1 MNHGPLLFLGIF
13 FTLAFSWFGLVTVP
27 QLQYGGLGQVTIE
40 ETGRAYPE
48 ARFGDAAIGR
58 EIYIASGCIYCHS
71 QQVRPA
77 GFGADLDRGWGQR
90 RTVSRDYLHDRPV
103 LLGTMRTGPDLTNI
117 GQRQPSVD
125 WHMNHLYDPQS
136 TSRGSIMPPYRYL
149 FERRRIGDQP
159 SPDALNLTG
168 EFAPPPGYEIVPTA
182 EARALVAYLL
192 SLKSDAPLPEAPLG
206 R

>member
-27 QLQYGGLGQVTIE
+27 QLQFGGLTQVTIE

-48 ARFGDAAIGR
+48 RRFGAAEEGR
-58 EIYIASGCIYCHS
+58 LVYLAQGCIYCHS

-77 GFGADLDRGWGQR
+77 GFGADLDRGWGR
-90 RTVSRDYLHDRPV
+90 RRSVSRDYIHDQPV

-117 GQRQPSVD
+117 GLRQPSED
-125 WHMNHLYDPQS
+125 WHLSHLYDPQTTSAGS
-136 TSRGSIMPPYRYL
+136 TMPPYRYL
-149 FERRRIGDQP
+149 FEQRRIQGDP
-159 SPDALNLTG
+159 SPNALKLPIG
-168 EFAPPPGYEIVPTA
+168 FQPPEGYEIVPTA
-182 EARALVAYLL
+182 QASALIAYLL
-192 SLKSDAPLPEAPLG
+192 SLRADVPLPEAPLG

>member
-27 QLQYGGLGQVTIE
+27 QLQYGGLAQVQIE
-40 ETGRAYPE
+40 DTGRMYPE
-48 ARFGDAAIGR
+48 PRFGEAAIGR
-58 EIYIASGCIYCHS
+58 EVYLAQGCIYCHS

-77 GFGADLDRGWGQR
+77 GFGADLDRGWGRR

-149 FERRRIGDQP
+149 FEQRWIGNAP

-168 EFAPPPGYEIVPTA
+168 DYAPPAGYEIVPTG
-182 EARALVAYLL
+182 EARALVAYLIG
-192 SLKSDAPLPEAPLG
+192 LKSDASLPEAPLG

>member
-27 QLQYGGLGQVTIE
+27 QLQFGGLTQLQIE

-48 ARFGDAAIGR
+48 KRYGAAEEGR
-58 EIYIASGCIYCHS
+58 LVYLEQGCIYCHS

-77 GFGADLDRGWGQR
+77 GFGADLERGWGR
-90 RTVSRDYLHDRPV
+90 RRSVSRDYIHDQPV

-117 GQRQPSVD
+117 GHRQPSVD
-125 WHMNHLYDPQS
+125 WHLSHLYDPQT
-136 TSRGSIMPPYRYL
+136 TSAGSIMPPYRYL
-149 FERRRIGDQP
+149 FEKRRKQEDP
-159 SPDALNLTG
+159 SPDALKLPTG
-168 EFAPPPGYEIVPTA
+168 FLPSDDYEIVPTA
-182 EARALVAYLL
+182 QARSLVAYLL
-192 SLKSDAPLPEAPLG
+192 SLKADTALPEAPLG

>member
-1 MNHGPLLFLGIF
+1 M
-13 FTLAFSWFGLVTVP
+13 
-27 QLQYGGLGQVTIE
+27 
-40 ETGRAYPE
+40 YPE

-58 EIYIASGCIYCHS
+58 EVYLAQGCIYCHS

-77 GFGADLDRGWGQR
+77 GFGADLDRGWGRR

-103 LLGTMRTGPDLTNI
+103 LLGTMRPGPDLTNI

-149 FERRRIGDQP
+149 FEQRWIGNVP

-168 EFAPPPGYEIVPTA
+168 DFAPPAGYEIVPTA

>member
-1 MNHGPLLFLGIF
+1 MNHGPLLFLGVF
-13 FTLAFSWFGLVTVP
+13 FTLAFSWFGLVAVP
-27 QLQYGGLGQVTIE
+27 QLQYGRLDQVRIE
-40 ETGRAYPE
+40 ETGRLYPE
-48 ARFGDAAIGR
+48 ARFGTAEIGR
-58 EIYIASGCIYCHS
+58 QVYMAEGCIYCHS

-117 GQRQPSVD
+117 GQRQTSVD
-125 WHMNHLYDPQS
+125 WHLNHLYNPQT
-136 TSRGSIMPPYRYL
+136 TSKGSIMPPFRYL
-149 FERRRIGDQP
+149 FEQRRIDGEP

-168 EFAPPPGYEIVPTA
+168 EFAPPAGYEIVPGA
-182 EARALVAYLL
+182 EAKALVAYLL
-192 SLKSDAPLPEAPLG
+192 SLKSNAPLPEAPLG